1 MNKIILASSSIYRQE
16 LLKRLPIN
24 FSSISPNIDE
34 TRINGEN
41 FEDLA
46 RRLSNE
52 KAEAISIKNPS
63 AFVIGSDQTAE
74 LNKREVRKPLSIERA
89 FIQLNELSGQTL
101 NFFSGVCLKNAQK
114 NISVDEVVK
123 FSVTY
128 KKLSEKQIKSYLEM
142 EDPSH
147 CVGSIKSEGL
157 GITLLEEIQCNDPS
171 AVNNFLLEA
180 DKKKLKK
187 IKNFIVENPKTA
199 RKALKKLNLD
209 ESLQDLNIMEH
220 SKKSSFKSVE
230 DYLKPVFN
238 GESLGLLSDSGTP
251 CIADPGAK
259 IVSKAHE
266 FNIKVIPLVGPSSI
280 ILSLMASGFNGQNFC
295 FHGYVPIEENKKT
308 NFFKEIQINIKKKQ
322 ETQIFIETP
331 YRNNKLLT
339 DIMKIDNDSLKL
351 CVATNLTD
359 TNQTITSKT
368 IKQWHQNKIPDLSKK
383 LCIFLLN

>member
-1 MNKIILASSSIYRQE
+1 MEINTKNHGE
-16 LLKRLPIN
+16 LFLIP
-24 FSSISPNIDE
+24 
-34 TRINGEN
+34 T
-41 FEDLA
+41 
-46 RRLSNE
+46 
-52 KAEAISIKNPS
+52 
-63 AFVIGSDQTAE
+63 
-74 LNKREVRKPLSIERA
+74 SIEQE
-89 FIQLNELSGQTL
+89 FN
-101 NFFSGVCLKNAQK
+101 
-114 NISVDEVVK
+114 
-123 FSVTY
+123 
-128 KKLSEKQIKSYLEM
+128 
-142 EDPSH
+142 
-147 CVGSIKSEGL
+147 
-157 GITLLEEIQCNDPS
+157 
-171 AVNNFLLEA
+171 NNFLLEA
-180 DKKKLKK
+180 DKKKLKE

-209 ESLQDLNIMEH
+209 ENLQDLNIMEH
-220 SKKSSFKSVE
+220 SKKFSFKSVE

>member
-1 MNKIILASSSIYRQE
+1 MEINTKNHGE
-16 LLKRLPIN
+16 LFLIP
-24 FSSISPNIDE
+24 
-34 TRINGEN
+34 T
-41 FEDLA
+41 
-46 RRLSNE
+46 
-52 KAEAISIKNPS
+52 
-63 AFVIGSDQTAE
+63 
-74 LNKREVRKPLSIERA
+74 SIEQE
-89 FIQLNELSGQTL
+89 FN
-101 NFFSGVCLKNAQK
+101 
-114 NISVDEVVK
+114 
-123 FSVTY
+123 
-128 KKLSEKQIKSYLEM
+128 
-142 EDPSH
+142 
-147 CVGSIKSEGL
+147 
-157 GITLLEEIQCNDPS
+157 
-171 AVNNFLLEA
+171 NNFLLEA

-209 ESLQDLNIMEH
+209 ENLQDLNIMEH

-295 FHGYVPIEENKKT
+295 FHGYVPIEENNKT

>member
-1 MNKIILASSSIYRQE
+1 MEINTKNHGE
-16 LLKRLPIN
+16 LFLIP
-24 FSSISPNIDE
+24 
-34 TRINGEN
+34 T
-41 FEDLA
+41 
-46 RRLSNE
+46 
-52 KAEAISIKNPS
+52 
-63 AFVIGSDQTAE
+63 
-74 LNKREVRKPLSIERA
+74 SIEQE
-89 FIQLNELSGQTL
+89 FN
-101 NFFSGVCLKNAQK
+101 
-114 NISVDEVVK
+114 
-123 FSVTY
+123 
-128 KKLSEKQIKSYLEM
+128 
-142 EDPSH
+142 
-147 CVGSIKSEGL
+147 
-157 GITLLEEIQCNDPS
+157 
-171 AVNNFLLEA
+171 NNFLLEA

-359 TNQTITSKT
+359 TNQTISSKT

-383 LCIFLLN
+383 LCVFLLN

>member
-1 MNKIILASSSIYRQE
+1 MEINTKNHGE
-16 LLKRLPIN
+16 LFLIP
-24 FSSISPNIDE
+24 
-34 TRINGEN
+34 T
-41 FEDLA
+41 
-46 RRLSNE
+46 
-52 KAEAISIKNPS
+52 
-63 AFVIGSDQTAE
+63 
-74 LNKREVRKPLSIERA
+74 SIEQE
-89 FIQLNELSGQTL
+89 FN
-101 NFFSGVCLKNAQK
+101 
-114 NISVDEVVK
+114 
-123 FSVTY
+123 
-128 KKLSEKQIKSYLEM
+128 
-142 EDPSH
+142 
-147 CVGSIKSEGL
+147 
-157 GITLLEEIQCNDPS
+157 
-171 AVNNFLLEA
+171 NNFLLEA
-180 DKKKLKK
+180 DKKKLKE

-209 ESLQDLNIMEH
+209 ENLQDLNIMEH

-295 FHGYVPIEENKKT
+295 FHGYVPIEENKKI
-308 NFFKEIQINIKKKQ
+308 NFFKEIQINIKRKQ

>member
-1 MNKIILASSSIYRQE
+1 MEINTKNHGE
-16 LLKRLPIN
+16 LFLIP
-24 FSSISPNIDE
+24 
-34 TRINGEN
+34 T
-41 FEDLA
+41 
-46 RRLSNE
+46 
-52 KAEAISIKNPS
+52 
-63 AFVIGSDQTAE
+63 
-74 LNKREVRKPLSIERA
+74 SIEQE
-89 FIQLNELSGQTL
+89 FN
-101 NFFSGVCLKNAQK
+101 
-114 NISVDEVVK
+114 
-123 FSVTY
+123 
-128 KKLSEKQIKSYLEM
+128 
-142 EDPSH
+142 
-147 CVGSIKSEGL
+147 
-157 GITLLEEIQCNDPS
+157 
-171 AVNNFLLEA
+171 NNFLLEA

-230 DYLKPVFN
+230 DYLKPIFN

>member
-1 MNKIILASSSIYRQE
+1 MEINTKNHGE
-16 LLKRLPIN
+16 LFLIP
-24 FSSISPNIDE
+24 
-34 TRINGEN
+34 T
-41 FEDLA
+41 
-46 RRLSNE
+46 
-52 KAEAISIKNPS
+52 
-63 AFVIGSDQTAE
+63 
-74 LNKREVRKPLSIERA
+74 SIEQE
-89 FIQLNELSGQTL
+89 FN
-101 NFFSGVCLKNAQK
+101 
-114 NISVDEVVK
+114 
-123 FSVTY
+123 
-128 KKLSEKQIKSYLEM
+128 
-142 EDPSH
+142 
-147 CVGSIKSEGL
+147 
-157 GITLLEEIQCNDPS
+157 
-171 AVNNFLLEA
+171 NNFLLEA

-209 ESLQDLNIMEH
+209 ENLQDLNIMEH
-220 SKKSSFKSVE
+220 SKKFSFKSVE

-359 TNQTITSKT
+359 TNQTISSKT

-383 LCIFLLN
+383 LCVFLLN

>member
-1 MNKIILASSSIYRQE
+1 MEINTKNHGE
-16 LLKRLPIN
+16 LFLIP
-24 FSSISPNIDE
+24 
-34 TRINGEN
+34 T
-41 FEDLA
+41 
-46 RRLSNE
+46 
-52 KAEAISIKNPS
+52 
-63 AFVIGSDQTAE
+63 
-74 LNKREVRKPLSIERA
+74 SIEQE
-89 FIQLNELSGQTL
+89 FN
-101 NFFSGVCLKNAQK
+101 
-114 NISVDEVVK
+114 
-123 FSVTY
+123 
-128 KKLSEKQIKSYLEM
+128 
-142 EDPSH
+142 
-147 CVGSIKSEGL
+147 
-157 GITLLEEIQCNDPS
+157 
-171 AVNNFLLEA
+171 NNFLLEA

-368 IKQWHQNKIPDLSKK
+368 IKQWHQNKTPDLSKK

>member
-1 MNKIILASSSIYRQE
+1 MEINTKNHGE
-16 LLKRLPIN
+16 LFLIP
-24 FSSISPNIDE
+24 
-34 TRINGEN
+34 T
-41 FEDLA
+41 
-46 RRLSNE
+46 
-52 KAEAISIKNPS
+52 
-63 AFVIGSDQTAE
+63 
-74 LNKREVRKPLSIERA
+74 SIEQE
-89 FIQLNELSGQTL
+89 FN
-101 NFFSGVCLKNAQK
+101 
-114 NISVDEVVK
+114 
-123 FSVTY
+123 
-128 KKLSEKQIKSYLEM
+128 
-142 EDPSH
+142 
-147 CVGSIKSEGL
+147 
-157 GITLLEEIQCNDPS
+157 
-171 AVNNFLLEA
+171 NNFLLEA

-209 ESLQDLNIMEH
+209 ENLQDLNIMEH

-230 DYLKPVFN
+230 DYLKPIFN